1 MLRAA
6 TLVVACGACLGGCAG
21 SSASGTAGYTAS
33 GAYEENAVSATS
45 ATAFAPTAGAHSS
58 AVAEAADK
66 LTSVAK
72 PGSSAYKIG
81 PLDVLDVSV
90 FKVPDL
96 TKTVQVAEDGNI
108 NYPLVGDIQAVGKT
122 SHELERDLRQKLGAK
137 YLRDPQVTVL
147 VKEYNSQRVTIEGSV
162 KTSGVYSIKGRTTL
176 MQLFAMAGDIDITL
190 DSGDVVI
197 FRDINGT
204 RSAAK
209 FDLDAIK
216 AGKAEDPEV
225 APGDVVVVNT
235 SDVKVALSNILKA
248 LPLATTAAVFSG
260 I

>member
-1 MLRAA
+1 MNGSGYDGDGVASA
-6 TLVVACGACLGGCAG
+6 TPA
-21 SSASGTAGYTAS
+21 SSAS
-33 GAYEENAVSATS
+33 
-45 ATAFAPTAGAHSS
+45 AFAPTGP
-58 AVAEAADK
+58 AVRSTAAVEAADK
-66 LTSVAK
+66 LTAVAK
-72 PGSSAYKIG
+72 AGSAAYKIG
-81 PLDVLDVSV
+81 PLDVLDISV

-96 TKTVQVAEDGNI
+96 AKIVQVAEDGSI
-108 NYPLVGDIQAVGKT
+108 NYPLIGDVPTAGKT
-122 SHELERDLRQKLGAK
+122 AHELERDLTQKLGAK

-176 MQLFAMAGDIDITL
+176 MQLFAMAGDVDITV

-197 FRDINGT
+197 FRTIDGT

-225 APGDVVVVNT
+225 DPGDVVVVDT
-235 SDVKVALSNILKA
+235 SDAKVAFSNIIKA